1 MDMQQGKLPLQTAA
15 LLDVAEAGR
24 APFYK
29 IRMLLTQN
37 VQQQS
42 PTDIY

>member
-1 MDMQQGKLPLQTAA
+1 MDMQQGKLPLQAAA

-24 APFYK
+24 VPFLQKVDVAY
-29 IRMLLTQN
+29 QN